1 MIRALKP
8 RTKRYDKFEKKIMF
22 FDLGETL
29 CFIFH
34 SIQLG
39 AVNTLYY
46 VELNIEKFKDGK
58 YDLRSCFTTF

>member
-1 MIRALKP
+1 
-8 RTKRYDKFEKKIMF
+8 MF

-39 AVNTLYY
+39 AVNTLCY
-46 VELNIEKFKDGK
+46 VELNIQKFKDGK